1 MKFSKTTDYALRV
14 MIALAKAGEERLS
27 LQVLAKREGI
37 PRKFLEHVVRNLK
50 EAELLKSSPGP
61 KGGYSLREP
70 PALISISRILI
81 ASQGPLLST
90 EHMDGEG
97 LPEHAKEPVVRLR
110 RVMEEIR
117 MFARQRLESITLA
130 DLAHVEEAG
139 VDKDVIMYYI

>member
-14 MIALAKAGEERLS
+14 MIALAKAGDGRLS
-27 LQVLAKREGI
+27 LQVMAKQEGI

-50 EAELLKSSPGP
+50 DADLVKSSPGP
-61 KGGYSLREP
+61 KGGYSLIEP
-70 PALISISRILI
+70 PSLISISRILI

-90 EHMDGEG
+90 EHMEGDG
-97 LPEHAKEPVVRLR
+97 LPDHVKEPVSRLR

-117 MFARQRLESITLA
+117 SFARQRLESITLA
-130 DLAHVEEAG
+130 DLAEVSEAG